1 MSWQL
6 RHEGSPQAIKGLT
19 LRQIVDGLRDG
30 LWETTGEVMGPDD
43 TTWRTIDSHPQL
55 AEIAEEIEAPP
66 PPRHEEGTHL
76 DMNALIDVCLVLLIF
91 FILTT
96 TYAAAV
102 QKVVPLPTVKAEAK
116 KVRVVTAKEIK
127 DRMIRLEASVDAAGK
142 PVLRLENQTINVLA
156 EDGTV
161 DPDKLREALRPYAGG
176 LDRKTEIIL
185 DARDVSWGTV
195 IAIQD
200 GAKAAGVHTVH
211 HLLKT
216 GGKK

>member
-19 LRQIVDGLRDG
+19 LPQIVDGLRDG
-30 LWETTGEVMGPDD
+30 LWETTGEVRGPED
-43 TTWRTIDSHPQL
+43 TAWRTIDSHPQL
-55 AEIAEEIEAPP
+55 AEIAEEIETP
-66 PPRHEEGTHL
+66 PPRHDEGTHL

-102 QKVVPLPTVKAEAK
+102 QKVVPLPTIKSEGK

-127 DRMIRLEASVDAAGK
+127 DQMIRLEASGDAAGK
-142 PVLRLENQTINVLA
+142 PVLRLENQTINVLND
-156 EDGTV
+156 DGAV
-161 DPDKLREALRPYAGG
+161 DPDKLRAALRPFVRGE
-176 LDRKTEIIL
+176 DRKTEIIL

-216 GGKK
+216 KK